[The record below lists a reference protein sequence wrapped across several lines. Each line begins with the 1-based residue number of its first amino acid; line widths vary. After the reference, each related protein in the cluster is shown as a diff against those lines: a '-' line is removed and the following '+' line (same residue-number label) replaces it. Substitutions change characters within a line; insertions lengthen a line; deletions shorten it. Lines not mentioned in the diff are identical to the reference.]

1 MRLPNLRTS
10 MSGRHLL
17 IIFLFFS
24 FSFSVLAQEEVV
36 LADSSITKD
45 GESFLVHRVAAKQT
59 LYAISKAYGV
69 QMSQL
74 AFANPGIMDGIQPGQ
89 YILIPKKADAPAAPA
104 QQQGAALRSD
114 GRHLLYTVPPKMTL
128 YSIAKEHGVAVT
140 ELVELNPEL
149 KDGLKQGM
157 VIRIPVKRMADTNGA
172 EGIALDGKPA
182 PESVEGQQP
191 LPAANSTQRPLP
203 TTPVTERDSVRIA
216 LLLPLQLEEND
227 TLREKWWPGVEPQ
240 ISKRSLPA
248 IEFLEGAMIATDSL
262 SAQGLKLSVRIYDTG
277 RSQWAIEQLFSNG
290 KLNGVDLI
298 IGPLFADEFK
308 VAAAKA
314 LEKNIAIVSPTVQGK
329 DIAKDNGLVVKGMT
343 SHDRLTVELGR
354 YIGGLDSVRAGF
366 IIHYGRT
373 EDQYLLWRFKQGTDA
388 VAKARPFT
396 LPQINLATSTRD
408 SLKSVLSR
416 TEVNHLVMLTNDQ
429 ARVASLLREMHRW
442 YENYRIV
449 MYVPDT
455 WLQFKNVDMYYLDK
469 MRSTYASNDHVDRDS
484 AGAKRLIELC
494 GQRYSTEPSDLT
506 YRGFDMMMQLAPQAQ
521 RIRAEG
527 TKALDGVSWR
537 GVQQEF
543 RWAQLP
549 NGGMENTDGHVVRFS
564 DMRLVKVD

>member
-1 MRLPNLRTS
+1 
-10 MSGRHLL
+10 MSGRYPLVYL
-17 IIFLFFS
+17 FLVSLS
-24 FSFSVLAQEEVV
+24 FTALAQEEVV
-36 LADSSITKD
+36 RSDSSVTKD
-45 GESFLVHRVAAKQT
+45 GESYFVHRVASKQT

-89 YILIPKKADAPAAPA
+89 YILIPKRADAPAAPA
-104 QQQGAALRSD
+104 QTETSAIRSD

-140 ELVELNPEL
+140 DLVELNPEL

-157 VIRIPVKRMADTNGA
+157 VIRIPVKRMAEMDSA

-191 LPAANSTQRPLP
+191 LSAANSTQRPVP
-203 TTPVTERDSVRIA
+203 TTPVAQRDSVRIA

-227 TLREKWWPGVEPQ
+227 TLRDKWWPGLEPQ

-248 IEFLEGAMIATDSL
+248 IEFLEGSMIATDSL
-262 SAQGLKLSVRIYDTG
+262 AAQGLKLSVRIFDTG
-277 RSQWAIEQLFSNG
+277 RSQWAIEQLFNSG

-298 IGPLFADEFK
+298 IGPLFADEYK

-314 LEKNIAIVSPTVQGK
+314 QEKNIAIVSPTVQGK

-354 YIGGLDSVRAGF
+354 YIGSLDSVRAGF

-373 EDQYLLWRFKQGTDA
+373 EDQNLMWRFKQGTDA
-388 VAKARPFT
+388 VAKAKPFT
-396 LPQINLATSTRD
+396 LPQVNLAKSTRD

-442 YENYRIV
+442 YEDYRIV

-469 MRSTYASNDHVDRDS
+469 MRSTYASNDFVDRDS
-484 AGAKRLIELC
+484 AGAKRFAELC
-494 GQRYSTEPSDLT
+494 RQIYSTEPSDLT
-506 YRGFDMMMQLAPQAQ
+506 YRGFDMMMHLAPQAQ

-537 GVQQEF
+537 GLQQEF
-543 RWAQLP
+543 RWTQLP
-549 NGGMENTDGHVVRFS
+549 NGGIENTDAHVLRFN

>member
-1 MRLPNLRTS
+1 
-10 MSGRHLL
+10 MSGRYPLFISLL
-17 IIFLFFS
+17 VSLS
-24 FSFSVLAQEEVV
+24 FSALAQEEVV
-36 LADSSITKD
+36 RSDSSVTKD
-45 GESFLVHRVAAKQT
+45 GESFFVHRVASKQT

-89 YILIPKKADAPAAPA
+89 YILIPKDPKASAANTGGTTEP
-104 QQQGAALRSD
+104 LRSD

-140 ELVELNPEL
+140 DLVELNPEL

-157 VIRIPVKRMADTNGA
+157 VIRIPVKRMTDVSGKD
-172 EGIALDGKPA
+172 GVALDGSPAQPSVADQQALSAGSSSLKPVMAA
-182 PESVEGQQP
+182 PGALS
-191 LPAANSTQRPLP
+191 
-203 TTPVTERDSVRIA
+203 DSVHIA

-227 TLREKWWPGVEPQ
+227 TLREKWWPGLEPQ

-248 IEFLEGAMIATDSL
+248 VEFLEGALMAIDSL
-262 SAQGLKLSVRIYDTG
+262 AGQGMRLSLKVFDTERSPSV
-277 RSQWAIEQLFSNG
+277 IEHLFNNG
-290 KLNGVDLI
+290 SLNGVDLI
-298 IGPLFADEFK
+298 IGPLFSDEFK

-329 DIAKDNGLVVKGMT
+329 DVAKDNGLVVKGMT

-354 YIGGLDSVRAGF
+354 YMAGIDTIRAGF

-373 EDQYLLWRFKQGTDA
+373 EDQYLMWRFKQGTDA
-388 VAKARPFT
+388 VARTKPFT
-396 LPQINLATSTRD
+396 LPQVNLAKSTRD

-442 YENYRIV
+442 YEDYRIV

-469 MRSTYASNDHVDRDS
+469 MRCTYASNDFVDRNR
-484 AGAKRLIELC
+484 AGVKRLMELC
-494 GQRYSTEPSDLT
+494 AQRYSTEPSDLT
-506 YRGFDMMMQLAPQAQ
+506 YRGFDLMMHLAPQAR

-537 GVQQEF
+537 GIQQEF

-549 NGGMENTDGHVVRFS
+549 NGGMENTDAHVVRFN